1 MSEKKSSILTNTLV
15 ILIVTLVAVAGLA
28 VVYQVTKE
36 PIEQAEISAR
46 EKVYSSV
53 FAEATGFTEIENA
66 GALTEGIGEA
76 LVNADLGGCSV
87 DVALTAN
94 GADGNVLGYVIA
106 ATSPNGYGGNI
117 QVAVGISKDGVITG
131 FDVISN
137 SETAGLGSKCTAPDF
152 TSQFAGKNAEILKYT
167 KTGAVAENEIDAISG
182 ATRTT
187 NAVTQAVNSAIIFYQ
202 ENFAGGNAEV
212 KGE

>member
-1 MSEKKSSILTNTLV
+1 MSENKSSIFKNTLV
-15 ILIVTLVAVAGLA
+15 ILIVTLIAVAGLA

-36 PIEQAEISAR
+36 PIEKAEISAR
-46 EKVYSSV
+46 ERIYSTV
-53 FAEATGFTEIENA
+53 FSEAAGFTELENTE
-66 GALTEGIGEA
+66 ALAEGIEAA

-87 DVALTAN
+87 DIALTAN
-94 GADGNVLGYVIA
+94 GADGSVLGYVIA
-106 ATSPNGYGGNI
+106 ATSPNGYGGDV
-117 QVAVGISKDGVITG
+117 QVAVGISNDGVITG

-152 TSQFAGKNAEILKYT
+152 TAQFAGKNADILKYT
-167 KTGAVAENEIDAISG
+167 KTGAAAENEIDAISG

-202 ENFAGGNAEV
+202 ENFAGVSAEV